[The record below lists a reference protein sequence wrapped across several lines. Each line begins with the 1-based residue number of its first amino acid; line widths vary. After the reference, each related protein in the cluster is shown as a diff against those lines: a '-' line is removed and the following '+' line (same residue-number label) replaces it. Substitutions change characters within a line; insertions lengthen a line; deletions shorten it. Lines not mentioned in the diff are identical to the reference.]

1 MTAIRGPILL
11 SMGLHCLFAVVL
23 AVAPLGAKGVLE
35 PRQEITIDLI
45 EAAATPPAV
54 EPADSPVRQ
63 ELSSPVI
70 RHALKRDPQPAQHPS
85 RAIHTGR
92 LAKVAHTNAQ
102 TAALVSRPAPVLS
115 ASRSLAAAIEPVPSF
130 IEMPRSFHLAGPPAV
145 MPDAEG
151 VIFPTDMISSVS
163 ALPTTGIVPSLNRPV
178 LTARAGLAQV
188 FRDTSPERMEA
199 IRSKAKPG
207 HNVRPEYPRTA
218 REAGW
223 EGTVMLRVEV
233 LPDGKA
239 GLVSVHQTSGYA
251 ILDHAALT
259 AVQRWRFSPA
269 MDGNFPVHSVVHL
282 PVRFDLT
289 AP

>member
-1 MTAIRGPILL
+1 MTAIRGPIFL
-11 SMGLHCLFAVVL
+11 SAGLHGLFAVIL
-23 AVAPLGAKGVLE
+23 AVAPLGAKAVLE

-45 EAAATPPAV
+45 EPAPTPPAV
-54 EPADSPVRQ
+54 EHADSPVRPVP
-63 ELSSPVI
+63 SPVI
-70 RHALKRDPQPAQHPS
+70 RHALKRDLRPAHQRSSVSHS
-85 RAIHTGR
+85 GR
-92 LAKVAHTNAQ
+92 SASVAHANSE
-102 TAALVSRPAPVLS
+102 TAARVGRHAPTVSSSTLAPP
-115 ASRSLAAAIEPVPSF
+115 IEPVPSF
-130 IEMPRSFHLAGPPAV
+130 IEMPRSLNLVGRPAV
-145 MPDAEG
+145 LAAREG
-151 VIFPTDMISSVS
+151 VTLPTDMISSVS
-163 ALPTTGIVPSLNRPV
+163 ALPTTGIVPPFKRPV
-178 LTARAGLAQV
+178 LMARAELGQV
-188 FRDTSPERMEA
+188 FRDAPAERMEA
-199 IRSKAKPG
+199 IRSKAKPS

-239 GLVSVHQTSGYA
+239 GVVSVRQTSGHA

-269 MDGNFPVHSVVHL
+269 MDGNFPVHSIVHL

>member
-11 SMGLHCLFAVVL
+11 STGLHGLFAVVL
-23 AVAPLGAKGVLE
+23 AVAPLGAKAVLE

-45 EAAATPPAV
+45 EPAPTPPAV
-54 EPADSPVRQ
+54 EPAGSPVRQ
-63 ELSSPVI
+63 ELPSPVI
-70 RHALKRDPQPAQHPS
+70 RHALKRDPRPMHQRS
-85 RAIHTGR
+85 RAIHSGR
-92 LAKVAHTNAQ
+92 LASVAHANPE
-102 TAALVSRPAPVLS
+102 TAARVGRHTPTVSS
-115 ASRSLAAAIEPVPSF
+115 SSLAPPIEPVPGF
-130 IEMPRSFHLAGPPAV
+130 IEMPRSFNLVGRPAV
-145 MPDAEG
+145 LAEG
-151 VIFPTDMISSVS
+151 VTLPTDMISSVS
-163 ALPTTGIVPSLNRPV
+163 ALPTAGIVPALNRPV
-178 LTARAGLAQV
+178 MTARAGLAQV

-239 GLVSVHQTSGYA
+239 GVVSVHQTSGYA

-269 MDGNFPVHSVVHL
+269 MDGNFPIHSIVHL

>member
-11 SMGLHCLFAVVL
+11 SMGLHGLFAVVL
-23 AVAPLGAKGVLE
+23 AVAPLGAKAVFE

-45 EAAATPPAV
+45 EPAPTPPAV
-54 EPADSPVRQ
+54 EPADSSVRQ
-63 ELSSPVI
+63 ELPSPVI
-70 RHALKRDPQPAQHPS
+70 RPSLKREPRPMHQRS
-85 RAIHTGR
+85 RAIHSGR
-92 LAKVAHTNAQ
+92 LASVAHANPE
-102 TAALVSRPAPVLS
+102 TAARVSRPPPMVS
-115 ASRSLAAAIEPVPSF
+115 SSRSLAPPIEPVPSF
-130 IEMPRSFHLAGPPAV
+130 IEVPRSFHLVGPLAA
-145 MPDAEG
+145 MPDGEG
-151 VIFPTDMISSVS
+151 VTLPTDMISSVS
-163 ALPTTGIVPSLNRPV
+163 ALPTTGIVPALNRPV
-178 LTARAGLAQV
+178 MTARAGLAQV

-207 HNVRPEYPRTA
+207 HNMRPEYPRTA

-239 GLVSVHQTSGYA
+239 GVVSVHQTSGYA

-269 MDGNFPVHSVVHL
+269 MDGNFPIHSIVHL

>member
-1 MTAIRGPILL
+1 M
-11 SMGLHCLFAVVL
+11 V
-23 AVAPLGAKGVLE
+23 
-35 PRQEITIDLI
+35 
-45 EAAATPPAV
+45 
-54 EPADSPVRQ
+54 
-63 ELSSPVI
+63 SS
-70 RHALKRDPQPAQHPS
+70 
-85 RAIHTGR
+85 
-92 LAKVAHTNAQ
+92 
-102 TAALVSRPAPVLS
+102 
-115 ASRSLAAAIEPVPSF
+115 SRSLAPIEQVPSF
-130 IEMPRSFHLAGPPAV
+130 IEMPRSFNLVGPLAV
-145 MPDAEG
+145 LPDGEG
-151 VIFPTDMISSVS
+151 VTLPTDMISSVN
-163 ALPTTGIVPSLNRPV
+163 ALPATGIVPALNRPV
-178 LTARAGLAQV
+178 MTAREGVAQV
-188 FRDTSPERMEA
+188 FRDTSAERMEA

-239 GLVSVHQTSGYA
+239 GVVSVHQTSGYA

-269 MDGNFPVHSVVHL
+269 MDGNFPIYSVVHL

>member
-11 SMGLHCLFAVVL
+11 STGLHGLFAVVL
-23 AVAPLGAKGVLE
+23 AVALLGAKAVWE

-45 EAAATPPAV
+45 EAAPTPPAV
-54 EPADSPVRQ
+54 QPDDSPIRPEVRA
-63 ELSSPVI
+63 PII
-70 RHALKRDPQPAQHPS
+70 RHPLKRDSRPTQHPS
-85 RAIHTGR
+85 RTIRPGK
-92 LAKVAHTNAQ
+92 LAKVAYAPAD
-102 TAALVSRPAPVLS
+102 TAARVDRHTAMVSPPSPL
-115 ASRSLAAAIEPVPSF
+115 ASPIEPVPSF
-130 IEMPRSFHLAGPPAV
+130 IEMPRSFNLVGPPAV
-145 MPDAEG
+145 MPAVES
-151 VIFPTDMISSVS
+151 VTMPTDIISSVS
-163 ALPTTGIVPSLNRPV
+163 ALPMTGIVPPLNRPV
-178 LTARAGLAQV
+178 LTARAGLGQV
-188 FRDTSPERMEA
+188 FRDASPERMGTP
-199 IRSKAKPG
+199 RSKARPA

-251 ILDHAALT
+251 ILDHAAFT

-269 MDGNFPVHSVVHL
+269 MDGNFPVHSIVQL

>member
-11 SMGLHCLFAVVL
+11 STGLHGLFAVVL
-23 AVAPLGAKGVLE
+23 AVAPLGAKAVLE

-45 EAAATPPAV
+45 ETAPTPPVV
-54 EPADSPVRQ
+54 EPVAPPVSP
-63 ELSSPVI
+63 ELPPPVI
-70 RHALKRDPQPAQHPS
+70 RSAPKRDPRPARHPS
-85 RAIHTGR
+85 RAIRPGR
-92 LAKVAHTNAQ
+92 LAKVAHAPAE
-102 TAALVSRPAPVLS
+102 TAARVGRHTAMVSSPSTL
-115 ASRSLAAAIEPVPSF
+115 ASPIEAVPSF
-130 IEMPRSFHLAGPPAV
+130 IEMPRSFNLVGPPA
-145 MPDAEG
+145 MPPVEG
-151 VIFPTDMISSVS
+151 VTLPTDMISSAS
-163 ALPTTGIVPSLNRPV
+163 ALPTTGIVPPLNRPV
-178 LTARAGLAQV
+178 LTARAGLGQV
-188 FRDTSPERMEA
+188 FRDASPERMGA
-199 IRSKAKPG
+199 IRSKARPA

-269 MDGNFPVHSVVHL
+269 MDGNFPVHSIVHL